1 MTPDGT
7 AEQNVVLIV
16 DDQVEMR
23 AAMRV
28 YLQTAFPGF
37 RILEA
42 DSGARA
48 LAVCLAHNPQLV
60 LMDQCLPDANGIE
73 LTWRIKVLFKNI
85 KIIVVSYLSGYAYVE
100 QALAAGALGY
110 VEKDRIVT
118 ELIPAVGNALGVKP
132 WAVGG
137 YK

>member
-1 MTPDGT
+1 MNPDST
-7 AEQNVVLIV
+7 TEQNVVLIV
-16 DDQVEMR
+16 DDQAAMR

-28 YLQTAFPGF
+28 YLQTAFPEC

-48 LAVCLAHNPQLV
+48 LAACLEHHPQLV
-60 LMDQCLPDANGIE
+60 LMDLCLPDANGIE
-73 LTWRIKVLFKNI
+73 LTWRIKVLFRNI

-110 VEKDRIVT
+110 VEKDKLVT
-118 ELIPAVGNALGVKP
+118 ELIPAVGDALGVKP
-132 WAVGG
+132 SAAGG
-137 YK
+137 DS